1 MILSIII
8 ISILLIVSI
17 IFNICLYRRRGRGC
31 NECIDMIETLHTRMT
46 QKQLERGGKKVS
58 RIRKAGGYN
67 RKGELKNG

>member
-1 MILSIII
+1 MIESILILST
-8 ISILLIVSI
+8 LLVASI
-17 IFNICLYRRRGRGC
+17 IFNICLYRRRVKDC
-31 NECIDMIETLHTRMT
+31 DECIDMVETLHKRMT